1 VRRISRLMGLGF
13 WLLALAALLPMASAQ
28 WMAAR
33 LVRSASVF
41 RLFVADLWRTEFR
54 KRSAPGARATPPGR
68 AAGRT
73 QARMATPTPRQ
84 AYRRRKSATRP

>member
-54 KRSAPGARATPPGR
+54 KR
-68 AAGRT
+68 
-73 QARMATPTPRQ
+73 
-84 AYRRRKSATRP
+84 